1 MNLILWRHA
10 EAEDAE
16 PDMERRLTPK
26 GRRQANDMAKWLHER
41 LPGKFAVYA
50 SPARRTRE
58 TADALDCEYRVTDD
72 LAPDVDVAHYLA
84 VSDWPL
90 SPEDS
95 GGTVI
100 LVGHQPIIGRFASL
114 LLSGE
119 QRDWSV
125 RKGAIWWLSAR
136 DREERSRL
144 ILRAV
149 MSPDML
155 RL

>member
-16 PDMERRLTPK
+16 PDMDRRLTPK
-26 GRRQANDMAKWLHER
+26 GRRQAHDMAKWLQER
-41 LPGKFAVYA
+41 LPDRFAVYA

-58 TADALDCEYRVTDD
+58 TADALGCDYRVAPD
-72 LAPDVDVAHYLA
+72 LAPDASVAHYLA

-90 SPEDS
+90 SPEGS

-100 LVGHQPIIGRFASL
+100 LVGHQPILGRFASL

-119 QRDWSV
+119 ERDWSV
-125 RKGAIWWLSAR
+125 RKGAVWWFSAR
-136 DREERSRL
+136 DREERRR
-144 ILRAV
+144 IVLRAV
-149 MSPDML
+149 ASPDL
-155 RL
+155 L

>member
-16 PDMERRLTPK
+16 PDMDRRLTPK
-26 GRRQANDMAKWLHER
+26 GHRQAHAVAKWLHER
-41 LPGKFAVYA
+41 LPEKFAVFA

-58 TADALDCEYRVTDD
+58 TADALACDYQVSND
-72 LAPDVDVAHYLA
+72 LAPDVDVAHYLGI
-84 VSDWPL
+84 SDWPL
-90 SPEDS
+90 SPQGS

-119 QRDWSV
+119 QREWSV
-125 RKGAIWWLSAR
+125 RKGGLWWFSTR
-136 DREERSRL
+136 DREERRR
-144 ILRAV
+144 IVLRAV
-149 MSPDML
+149 VSPDL
-155 RL
+155 L

>member
-16 PDMERRLTPK
+16 PDLDRRLTSK
-26 GRRQANDMAKWLHER
+26 GLKQARAMARWLNGH
-41 LPGKFAVYA
+41 LPDRFAVYA

-58 TADALDCEYRVTDD
+58 TADALGRDYSVVPD
-72 LAPDVDVAHYLA
+72 LAPHARVASYLA
-84 VSDWPL
+84 ASRWPL
-90 SPEDS
+90 GPEHS

-119 QRDWSV
+119 ERDWSV
-125 RKGAIWWLSAR
+125 RKGAAWWLSAR
-136 DREERSRL
+136 DRDPRGQVV
-144 ILRAV
+144 LRAV
-149 MSPDML
+149 MSPEL
-155 RL
+155 L